1 MVLNWV
7 PVRPHRRLDGA
18 LQEEAQV
25 RDGGSR
31 GRGRRRRSAPG
42 GVGGRGLLPPR
53 VRSVLCRGHR
63 DANAPQVW
71 KDLLNKLH
79 TVTSIIISDYEIW
92 KSNLMS

>member
-1 MVLNWV
+1 MVLNRV

-25 RDGGSR
+25 RNGGSR
-31 GRGRRRRSAPG
+31 GSGRRRRSHAPG

-79 TVTSIIISDYEIW
+79 AVTSIINSDYEICHIIE
-92 KSNLMS
+92 